1 MKTLIRVY
9 DLASGRR
16 MGIFETGDMVG
27 LDVTCGAL
35 TAIYE
40 ETKDP
45 RWFPPAILQTQS
57 HGRTP
62 GSEDGQRLVR
72 IRP

>member
-1 MKTLIRVY
+1 
-9 DLASGRR
+9 

-45 RWFPPAILQTQS
+45 RFAAPPLLRRMVLAGLN
-57 HGRTP
+57 GRKAGRGFYTY
-62 GSEDGQRLVR
+62 DR
-72 IRP
+72 